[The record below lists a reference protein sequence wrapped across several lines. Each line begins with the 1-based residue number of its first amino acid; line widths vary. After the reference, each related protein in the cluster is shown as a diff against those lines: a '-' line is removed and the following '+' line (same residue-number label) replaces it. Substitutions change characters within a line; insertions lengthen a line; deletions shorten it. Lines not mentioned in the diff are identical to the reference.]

1 MCIIRSIHQYR
12 PFRMV
17 EMEHLYLPVHPLFE
31 EYITCG
37 MMKDLQERGGGRT
50 LKVALQTY
58 IRTFIPIR
66 MLLIMLQLTE
76 I

>member
-17 EMEHLYLPVHPLFE
+17 EMEDLYLPVHPLFE
-31 EYITCG
+31 EYITSG
-37 MMKDLQERGGGRT
+37 MMADLQDRGGCT
-50 LKVALQTY
+50 KLLVALQTC
-58 IRTFIPIR
+58 IRTLHAIR